1 MITVKRKSV
10 MFISFVHLALD
21 LLFQFRKGPTTL
33 LSGVWPTIDYLQNLS
48 VDDMSLIL
56 KYSDWVLRD
65 SPEEGIKVG
74 IHVHCTCSWNNMMPS
89 Y

>member
-1 MITVKRKSV
+1 MKSV
-10 MFISFVHLALD
+10 ILIFVSFVHLALD
-21 LLFQFRKGPTTL
+21 LLFQFRKGPTAL

-56 KYSDWVLRD
+56 MYSEWVLRD

-74 IHVHCTCSWNNMMPS
+74 RHT
-89 Y
+89 